1 MTGHGRPRVTSIT
14 GGSVQRYSAVVLG
27 GECLSLALRCPFGS
41 RSWRKVLTFCSGF
54 FESGVVRTLG
64 DSYAHGLLD
73 ALGIGCARMYNL
85 RRGILAGGVGK
96 SALVMRYGKNVF
108 LEQYDPTIEG
118 ASLLLRAMWFTSVL
132 TGRATFTEEYDLT
145 VEYEGKRSFVRNVL
159 CLAWCRWESDKGEC
173 RSYIS

>member
-1 MTGHGRPRVTSIT
+1 M
-14 GGSVQRYSAVVLG
+14 Y
-27 GECLSLALRCPFGS
+27 
-41 RSWRKVLTFCSGF
+41 
-54 FESGVVRTLG
+54 TLC
-64 DSYAHGLLD
+64 D
-73 ALGIGCARMYNL
+73 ATI
-85 RRGILAGGVGK
+85 AGGVGK